1 MDIPKDRLARVLAIL
16 VIAVTAILVAMTA
29 WQRAGR
35 VRLPHVEPDR
45 DLYPIRGI
53 DISAHNGTVDFN
65 AVAADSIT
73 FVYLKAS
80 EGLEFRDS
88 SFRRNHASARSAGLA
103 VGAYHFFRF
112 DCDGRRQAVNLMAAV
127 DSCPLD
133 LPLAIDVEE
142 WGNAADSPTEIVQV
156 RLQAMIDHLRSQ
168 GREVA
173 VYTNKNGFWRFV
185 HHKFEGTDS
194 IGVWICSITS
204 PPLPGDGWTFWQYSH
219 QGRVRGVRGPVD
231 LNTFR
236 GDSSAWR
243 TRFGRLQ

>member
-1 MDIPKDRLARVLAIL
+1 MDIPKDRLARVFAIL

-53 DISAHNGTVDFN
+53 DISAHNGTVDF
-65 AVAADSIT
+65 
-73 FVYLKAS
+73 
-80 EGLEFRDS
+80 DS

-142 WGNAADSPTEIVQV
+142 WGNAVDSPTEIVQA
-156 RLQAMIDHLRSQ
+156 RLQAMIDHLRSH

-194 IGVWICSITS
+194 IGVWICSFTS
-204 PPLPGDGWTFWQYSH
+204 PPLPGDGWTFWQHSH